1 MIQASPLKFVSP
13 SALPKY
19 VNFGLGGV
27 AGAGKTHLLGT
38 VGKGNKVLIFDTEGG
53 NVTFNSASFLSDP
66 AATELENIHIVTF
79 EDVTTTAELA
89 HRVEGALDY
98 LIRTKNSDGYS
109 LVALDSLTEF
119 QARFLSLD
127 NAADKRQSY
136 GRLQEALYAIVH
148 KARQAPVHT
157 VFTARLRHTQD
168 DVLGREVVRFDVSPG
183 VWSIISG
190 LFDNIGFLDLRA
202 QGVRTTRILDFSHKI
217 RTQGKDRFGLGE
229 LTDPKF
235 SDIMSKLAG
244 EAPSAK
250 AEVPVRR

>member
-1 MIQASPLKFVSP
+1 MIKASTIKFVSP

-19 VNFGLGGV
+19 VNFGIGGV

-38 VGKGNKVLIFDTEGG
+38 VGKGRKVLIFDTEGG
-53 NVTFNSASFLSDP
+53 NVTFNSAAFLADP
-66 AATELENIHIVTF
+66 AATELENIHVVVF
-79 EDVTTTAELA
+79 DDVTTTVEMV
-89 HRVEGALDY
+89 HRVEGALDH
-98 LIRTKNSDGYS
+98 LIRTKNADGYS

-136 GRLQEALYAIVH
+136 GRLQEALYGIVH
-148 KARQAPVHT
+148 KARQVPTHT
-157 VFTARLRHTQD
+157 VFTARLRYTQD

-183 VWSIISG
+183 GWSIISG
-190 LFDNIGFLDLRA
+190 LFDNIGFLDLRT
-202 QGVRTTRILDFSHKI
+202 QGVRTTRTLDFSHKI

-235 SDIMSKLAG
+235 SDIITRVEG
-244 EAPSAK
+244 GNAPAP
-250 AEVPVRR
+250 E